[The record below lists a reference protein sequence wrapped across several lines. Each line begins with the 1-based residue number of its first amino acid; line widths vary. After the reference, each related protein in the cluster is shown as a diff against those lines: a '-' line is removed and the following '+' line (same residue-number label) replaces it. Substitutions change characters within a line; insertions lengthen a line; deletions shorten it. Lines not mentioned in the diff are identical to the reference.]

1 MTRTHRRSP
10 VVVHTPPF
18 FASWGRLVAAAALTL
33 VTISVGGCG
42 PSSYDL
48 YIEGL
53 KIEGDAERNVCRLV
67 YDEQANAHIL
77 SSDKI
82 SVCLERNREALE
94 KYEQAERAGQTG
106 KDFQRSLEDA
116 RDRVAR
122 LESMLRT
129 VRSMERR

>member
-1 MTRTHRRSP
+1 MTQHPLRATFLARGALA
-10 VVVHTPPF
+10 VVALLT
-18 FASWGRLVAAAALTL
+18 AA
-33 VTISVGGCG
+33 CG

-82 SVCLERNREALE
+82 YACLERNREALE
-94 KYEQAERAGQTG
+94 KYEEAERLGQTG